1 MAARRRLTA
10 LGGLAGPAGFVAAWA
25 VGGAVARDYSPVED
39 AISRLAAVDAPTRAL
54 MTSGFV
60 AFGVGVPLYGL
71 ALRDRLPGPAWGSAV
86 ATGLATLGVAAFP
99 LDRSATV
106 DLVHGAFASV
116 GYATLAAV
124 PLFAARPLRDEGHRR
139 AAAASLAVGAVS
151 GICLVATLAGRRH
164 GLLQRAGLAA
174 GDVWIVASAL
184 WLLRDGRRA
193 PR

>member
-25 VGGAVARDYSPVED
+25 VGGAVAHDYSPVED

-71 ALRDRLPGPAWGSAV
+71 ALRDRLPGPAWASAV

-116 GYATLAAV
+116 GYATLAGV
-124 PLFAARPLRDEGHRR
+124 PLLAARPLRDEGRTR
-139 AAAASLAVGAVS
+139 AAAASLAVGAVA
-151 GICLVATLAGRRH
+151 GACLLATLAGRRH
-164 GLLQRAGLAA
+164 GLLQRAGLTA
-174 GDVWIVASAL
+174 GDAWLVTSAV
-184 WLLRDGRRA
+184 WLLRGRSH
-193 PR
+193 PRR

>member
-1 MAARRRLTA
+1 MAARRRLKA
-10 LGGLAGPAGFVAAWA
+10 LGGLVGPAGFVTAWA
-25 VGGAVARDYSPVED
+25 VGGAVARDYSPVDD

-60 AFGVGVPLYGL
+60 VFGVGVPLYGL
-71 ALRDRLPGPAWGSAV
+71 ALRDRLPGKAWASAV

-116 GYATLAAV
+116 GYATLTGV
-124 PLFAARPLRDEGHRR
+124 PLLAARPLRGEGRTG
-139 AAAASLAVGAVS
+139 AAAASLAVAAVS
-151 GICLVATLAGRRH
+151 GACLLATLAGRRH
-164 GLLQRAGLAA
+164 GFFQRAGLTA
-174 GDVWIVASAL
+174 GDAWLVASAV
-184 WLLRDGRRA
+184 WLLRERTSA